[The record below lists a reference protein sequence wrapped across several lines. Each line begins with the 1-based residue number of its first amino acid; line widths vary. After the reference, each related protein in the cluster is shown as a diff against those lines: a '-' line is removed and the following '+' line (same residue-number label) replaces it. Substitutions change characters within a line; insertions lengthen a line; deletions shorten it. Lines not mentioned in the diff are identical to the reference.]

1 MRFAMIVSSVSTPSG
16 AASGLAAAR
25 RPHPLLT
32 TARWELRRLGSAR
45 STWIS
50 ALLVFVLACLV
61 EVALSTNPDSATLSS
76 DSGPRTVMVDWLSN
90 YGLFHT
96 LPTFLGMILAL
107 FIPFLCADGV
117 ALDLK
122 RRTHELLMTTA
133 VPSWAYVWARYLSSL
148 LISLG
153 LACVMLLGIIAAA
166 LGMRQF
172 QPDVVLPLD
181 LPGIILLW
189 AALFLPPV
197 LILSGIS
204 FGLGTLWPRLSL
216 LIKLAVLLLWFLDR
230 PIISKLSSGDALDV
244 WDPTS
249 QAVAAT
255 PSTGVVIN
263 HLAQQTQHMSTSLF
277 LVQFHALEQQL
288 PDMSTWII
296 PRLAWIGLGM
306 ACVVLATLCFR
317 RFRDMRG

>member
-1 MRFAMIVSSVSTPSG
+1 MSISSVSTPG
-16 AASGLAAAR
+16 ADVSAPAATR
-25 RPHPLLT
+25 HSHSLLT
-32 TARWELRRLGSAR
+32 VMRWELRRLGSSR

-50 ALLVFVLACLV
+50 AVLVFVLACLV
-61 EVALSTNPDSATLSS
+61 EVALSTNPDTTTLSS
-76 DSGPRTVMVDWLSN
+76 DFGPRTVTIDWLSN

-96 LPTFLGMILAL
+96 LPTFLGMVLAL

-122 RRTHELLMTTA
+122 RHTHELLMTTA
-133 VPSWAYVWARYLSSL
+133 VPSWAYLWARYLSSL

-172 QPDVVLPLD
+172 QPDVVLAPD

-189 AALFLPPV
+189 AVLFLPPV

-230 PIISKLSSGDALDV
+230 PIISRLSSGDALDV

-255 PSTGVVIN
+255 PSTGIVMGQ
-263 HLAQQTQHMSTSLF
+263 LAQQTQHASTPLF
-277 LVQFHALEQQL
+277 LAQFHALEQQL

-296 PRLAWIGLGM
+296 PRLAWIGLGI
-306 ACVVLATLCFR
+306 ACVLLATFCFR